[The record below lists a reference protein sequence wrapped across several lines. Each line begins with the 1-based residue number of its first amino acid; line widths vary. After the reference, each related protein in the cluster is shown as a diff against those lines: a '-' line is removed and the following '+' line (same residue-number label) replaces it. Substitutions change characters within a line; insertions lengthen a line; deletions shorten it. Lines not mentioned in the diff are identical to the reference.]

1 LECDPSI
8 ASSTGLNVKFKDKHL
23 AGGYLAINKTTI
35 EQMPLVKVPL
45 SQQQPI
51 IKLVD
56 QILLA
61 KQNNPMDDTSM
72 QETEIDKLVYQ
83 LYELTAKEIRAV
95 EENIRR

>member
-1 LECDPSI
+1 
-8 ASSTGLNVKFKDKHL
+8 VKFKDKHL

>member
-1 LECDPSI
+1 M
-8 ASSTGLNVKFKDKHL
+8 
-23 AGGYLAINKTTI
+23 AINKTTI

>member
-1 LECDPSI
+1 M
-8 ASSTGLNVKFKDKHL
+8 KFKDKHL